1 MRSTTRMML
10 RAIAAAAALALVGG
24 GVPAA
29 PPPARAAAGDPVP
42 LDVGLAFDNI
52 AAVPL
57 WLGVDRHLFERYGV
71 QANLVTIRGG
81 SQAMAAMASGRLPIL
96 LTAGVTIVQ
105 PVLKGI
111 PIELVAGLVNVI
123 PYDFIASPEITTP
136 SQLEGARGGI
146 SGFGSADYY
155 AQLYA
160 LSLLHVD
167 PARVTWLQIGTETER
182 LAALRAKQI
191 QFTILI
197 VGMDTAALA
206 AGFRPMLKMYQS
218 NQPFQHATVAV
229 YKPWAETHK
238 AELRNFLKGLIAA
251 IVYWKNPAHA
261 PEVLAVAVG
270 HLHMPAE
277 DLRPGLILYREK
289 IVPTY
294 PLVTAAGMEFVLKML
309 KVTRPAADFYDNSY
323 VESLQAE
330 NFAATVGR

>member
-1 MRSTTRMML
+1 MRTQMTGMRRL
-10 RAIAAAAALALVGG
+10 GAAAAALLLAWA
-24 GVPAA
+24 GVPAV
-29 PPPARAAAGDPVP
+29 PPPARAAGEPVP

-52 AAVPL
+52 AAVPI

-96 LTAGVTIVQ
+96 LTAGLTIVQ
-105 PVLKGI
+105 PVLQGL
-111 PIELVAGLVNVI
+111 PIGLVAGLVNVI
-123 PYDFIASPEITTP
+123 PYDFIVSPQITTP
-136 SQLEGARGGI
+136 SQLDGARGGI

-155 AQLYA
+155 AQVYA
-160 LSLLHVD
+160 LGLLHVD
-167 PARVTWLQIGTETER
+167 PKRVIWLQIGTETER
-182 LAALRAKQI
+182 LAALQARQI

-197 VGMDTAALA
+197 VGMDVPALA
-206 AGFRPMLKMYQS
+206 AGFRPMLKMYETH
-218 NQPFQHATVAV
+218 QPYQHATVAV
-229 YKPWAETHK
+229 YKPWAETHRT
-238 AELRNFLKGLIAA
+238 ELRNFLKGLIAS

-270 HLHMPAE
+270 HLHMPAG

-294 PLVTAAGMEFVLKML
+294 PLVTGPGMEFVLRML
-309 KVTRPAADFYDNSY
+309 RVNRPATDFYDNSV

-330 NFAATVGR
+330 NFAATVDR